1 LFPLR
6 TKKLKEIEYKIF
18 IKTSDVKYAGTN
30 ANVYIQLFG
39 DEEDTGIIFFF
50 KFKFN
55 LGF

>member
-1 LFPLR
+1 LR

-50 KFKFN
+50 KFEFN